1 MNMKKFYFL
10 SFVIQLLIFPGCIE
24 VKTLITVNKD
34 GSGTIEE
41 TMVMS
46 EQVVEMM
53 KGFSAAFSSD
63 STQQQ
68 DFNIFDENNLKE
80 RAGSLGKGV
89 TYVSG
94 EKIEEENKKGF
105 RALYAFKNL
114 DDISLKKIPQN
125 DIPLNITEAAG
136 KDLIFKFKKGS
147 PSEIIIAFP
156 EMEDSASL
164 SEEGTDSTAE
174 FDSPDS
180 SGDST
185 FTEEALDLMK
195 DLSISL
201 IMRTEGSIVESNAA
215 YIEGPEVTL
224 FQFDFNKLLDSKE
237 DLQELFKLK
246 SRNMEKI
253 KDLLKNIPGIK
264 IETSKE
270 IFIKFN

>member
-1 MNMKKFYFL
+1 MKNYFIF
-10 SFVIQLLIFPGCIE
+10 SITILLLVFTGCIE

-53 KGFSAAFSSD
+53 KGFSAAFTSD

-94 EKIEEENKKGF
+94 EKIEEGNKKGF

-136 KDLIFKFKKGS
+136 SDLIFKFKKGS
-147 PSEIIIAFP
+147 PSEIFISFP
-156 EMEDSASL
+156 EMEDSASF
-164 SEEGTDSTAE
+164 SEEGTDSAE

-201 IMRTEGSIVESNAA
+201 IMRTNGSIAESNAA
-215 YIEGPEVTL
+215 YVEGPEVTL
-224 FQFDFNKLLDSKE
+224 FQLDFNKLLDSKE

>member
-1 MNMKKFYFL
+1 MKNYFIF
-10 SFVIQLLIFPGCIE
+10 SITVLLLVFTGCIE

-53 KGFSAAFSSD
+53 KGFSAAFTSD

-94 EKIEEENKKGF
+94 EKIEEGNKKGF

-125 DIPLNITEAAG
+125 DIPLNITEVAG
-136 KDLIFKFKKGS
+136 SDLIFKFKKGS
-147 PSEIIIAFP
+147 PSEIFISFP
-156 EMEDSASL
+156 EMEDSASS
-164 SEEGTDSTAE
+164 SEEWTDSTDE

-185 FTEEALDLMK
+185 FTQEALDLMK

-201 IMRTEGSIVESNAA
+201 IMRTNGPIVESNAA
-215 YIEGPEVTL
+215 YVEGPEVTL
-224 FQFDFNKLLDSKE
+224 FQLDFNKLLDSKE

>member
-1 MNMKKFYFL
+1 MKKFYFL

-46 EQVVEMM
+46 EQVIEMM

-94 EKIEEENKKGF
+94 EKIEEGNKKGF

-201 IMRTEGSIVESNAA
+201 ILRTEGSIVESNAA

>member
-1 MNMKKFYFL
+1 MKNYFIF
-10 SFVIQLLIFPGCIE
+10 SITILLLVFTGCIE

-53 KGFSAAFSSD
+53 KGFSAAFTSD

-94 EKIEEENKKGF
+94 EKIEEGNKKGF

-136 KDLIFKFKKGS
+136 SDLIFKFKKGS
-147 PSEIIIAFP
+147 PSEIFISFP
-156 EMEDSASL
+156 EMEDSASS
-164 SEEGTDSTAE
+164 SEEWTDSTG
-174 FDSPDS
+174 SLILIL
-180 SGDST
+180 GDST

-201 IMRTEGSIVESNAA
+201 IMRTNGSIAESNAA
-215 YIEGPEVTL
+215 YVEGPEVTL
-224 FQFDFNKLLDSKE
+224 FQLDFNKLLDSKE

-246 SRNMEKI
+246 SRNMEEI
-253 KDLLKNIPGIK
+253 KDLVKNIPGIK

-270 IFIKFN
+270 IFIKYN